1 MEKFDD
7 RLDGFSMA
15 EYETLSQAY
24 SVSKNKES
32 QNGILVENVNYINEN
47 TNNEGKVFGDD
58 NFISTVVGNEKLNVK
73 QDFFDNENNTNFV
86 VTPTPQ
92 VTYVGLNENEIK
104 YLNDLI
110 QDLKQYYN
118 DDYGLSKFLGR
129 DEQEIE
135 RPILYFVSKNKIL
148 SKIVNLLCSIFDKS
162 RLNKDMAEL
171 VSTLVSLSR
180 IVNSK

>member
-24 SVSKNKES
+24 SVSTNKETK
-32 QNGILVENVNYINEN
+32 NGILVENVNYLNEN
-47 TNNEGKVFGDD
+47 SGKECKVFNND
-58 NFISTVVGNEKLNVK
+58 NFISTIVGNEKSSVK
-73 QDFFDNENNTNFV
+73 QDFNDSDNTFV

-118 DDYGLSKFLGR
+118 DDYGLSQYLG
-129 DEQEIE
+129 EQEKEVE

-148 SKIVNLLCSIFDKS
+148 SKIVNLLCCIFDKS
-162 RLNKDMAEL
+162 RLNKDLADL

>member
-1 MEKFDD
+1 MSTYIRGVNLSKKWLKVIIFTI
-7 RLDGFSMA
+7 LAVVCATAITLGVV
-15 EYETLSQAY
+15 LSQ
-24 SVSKNKES
+24 K
-32 QNGILVENVNYINEN
+32 
-47 TNNEGKVFGDD
+47 D
-58 NFISTVVGNEKLNVK
+58 
-73 QDFFDNENNTNFV
+73 NFV

-118 DDYGLSKFLGR
+118 DDYGLSQYLG
-129 DEQEIE
+129 EQEKEVE

-148 SKIVNLLCSIFDKS
+148 SKIVNLLCCIFDKS
-162 RLNKDMAEL
+162 RLNKDLADL